1 MVALGVP
8 IARSRAERSR
18 AFAMLLNTLRGAL
31 NMPSNR
37 FSDGL
42 CATGRELA
50 MGGLLG
56 FRGRPTVSARL
67 GATSRRRRD
76 ATMPTLDVAV
86 VEGRGDVF
94 ARSPARAFES
104 RRSRRERRTTTTM
117 AISTRR

>member
-8 IARSRAERSR
+8 IARSRAEPARVRDASEYSSR
-18 AFAMLLNTLRGAL
+18 CFEYAIESFFGWFMR
-31 NMPSNR
+31 
-37 FSDGL
+37 DGSW
-42 CATGRELA
+42 LA